1 MVQRV
6 FPKSAKQCQFVVFFL
21 APFPQ
26 VDAGFPCPPEEVRKK
41 IMGAVKNFFAEEDL
55 QPEYAPWRDLA
66 GTLYFAVEN
75 ILEQEKVMIKLKNIE
90 EERGKGKFNFSVF
103 VIKRPD
109 LYPNWTDPFYADWS
123 EPDSDNDYEDG
134 PEEQIF
140 YCTLVTV
147 NIIKIDS
154 LKKMSALVVSKMN
167 SPEALIID
175 GEQMP
180 TRLLSIVQDLMDKDL
195 DE

>member
-1 MVQRV
+1 MNPSIRFQI
-6 FPKSAKQCQFVVFFL
+6 ST
-21 APFPQ
+21 
-26 VDAGFPCPPEEVRKK
+26 
-41 IMGAVKNFFAEEDL
+41 IL

-90 EERGKGKFNFSVF
+90 EEREKGKFNFSVF

-140 YCTLVTV
+140 YCTLV
-147 NIIKIDS
+147 S
-154 LKKMSALVVSKMN
+154 SEGALYV
-167 SPEALIID
+167 I
-175 GEQMP
+175 MP
-180 TRLLSIVQDLMDKDL
+180 YDYPLAHFLRTHRSNDMKRRMT
-195 DE
+195 